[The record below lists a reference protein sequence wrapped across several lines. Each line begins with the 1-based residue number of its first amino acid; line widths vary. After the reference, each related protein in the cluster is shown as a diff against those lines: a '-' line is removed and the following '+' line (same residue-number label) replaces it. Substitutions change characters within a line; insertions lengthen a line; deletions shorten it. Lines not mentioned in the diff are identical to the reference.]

1 MRRDTTAR
9 KGWRGTGLNPFAEP
23 NATWAPA
30 PAPTAGWTGDPFP
43 PYGAGEAGA
52 TLDEIARA
60 ERPADNLKEA
70 A

>member
-9 KGWRGTGLNPFAEP
+9 KGWR
-23 NATWAPA
+23 APA

-43 PYGAGEAGA
+43 PYGAGEAAA